1 MSSPTEDIIREI
13 SGMNGDMRE
22 NVRSFE
28 LSADDISFNF
38 GAVRRFDGK
47 GFVVCFGKDAE
58 TVDKKITPE
67 NMLVGYQVAMDGT
80 VIITDGSRVVL
91 GKYNIYVLIPKKIL
105 LFTVRDITEQKNKE
119 IEYQQKI
126 IDSARE
132 AEQANAAKTEF
143 LRRMSHDIRT
153 LINGI
158 MGMLDIADHF
168 PEDIEKQTECRQ
180 KVRDASGFLF
190 DLVNQRCYCGFA
202 AAPLVITFVILLP
215 HLQKV
220 RFLRHFPQRN
230 YPHWKALLLR

>member
-1 MSSPTEDIIREI
+1 MSIPTEDIIREI
-13 SGMNGDMRE
+13 SGMNGDMRG

-28 LSADDISFNF
+28 LSADDFSFNF

-47 GFVVCFGKDAE
+47 GFAVCFGKDAE

-80 VIITDGSRVVL
+80 VIITDGSSVVF
-91 GKYNIYVLIPKKIL
+91 GNYNIYVLIPKKIL

-126 IDSARE
+126 IDSDRE

-153 LINGI
+153 
-158 MGMLDIADHF
+158 
-168 PEDIEKQTECRQ
+168 
-180 KVRDASGFLF
+180 
-190 DLVNQRCYCGFA
+190 
-202 AAPLVITFVILLP
+202 P
-215 HLQKV
+215 HK
-220 RFLRHFPQRN
+220 RH
-230 YPHWKALLLR
+230 YGYA

>member
-1 MSSPTEDIIREI
+1 MFLDNELNVVQSAGMSIPTEDIIREI
-13 SGMNGDMRE
+13 SGMNG
-22 NVRSFE
+22 
-28 LSADDISFNF
+28 DISFNF

-80 VIITDGSRVVL
+80 VIITDGSSVVL

-126 IDSARE
+126 IDSARD

-143 LRRMSHDIRT
+143 LRRMSHDIT
-153 LINGI
+153 
-158 MGMLDIADHF
+158 
-168 PEDIEKQTECRQ
+168 P
-180 KVRDASGFLF
+180 
-190 DLVNQRCYCGFA
+190 
-202 AAPLVITFVILLP
+202 P
-215 HLQKV
+215 HK
-220 RFLRHFPQRN
+220 RH
-230 YPHWKALLLR
+230 YGYA

>member
-1 MSSPTEDIIREI
+1 MSIPTEDIIREI
-13 SGMNGDMRE
+13 SGMNG
-22 NVRSFE
+22 
-28 LSADDISFNF
+28 DISFNF

-80 VIITDGSRVVL
+80 VIITDGSSVVL

-119 IEYQQKI
+119 IEYQQTI

-143 LRRMSHDIRT
+143 LRRMSHDIRPPP
-153 LINGI
+153 INGI

-168 PEDIEKQTECRQ
+168 LEDIEKQTECRQ

-230 YPHWKALLLR
+230 YPHWKALLLLSH

>member
-1 MSSPTEDIIREI
+1 MSIPTEDIIREI
-13 SGMNGDMRE
+13 SGMNG
-22 NVRSFE
+22 
-28 LSADDISFNF
+28 DISFNF

-80 VIITDGSRVVL
+80 VIITDGSSVVL

-143 LRRMSHDIRT
+143 LRRMSHDIRPPP
-153 LINGI
+153 INGI

-168 PEDIEKQTECRQ
+168 LEDIEKQTECRQ

-230 YPHWKALLLR
+230 YPHWKALLLLSH